1 MSKSIRSSI
10 TINNGIRSYR
20 LSMITISVDKKD
32 FMRLQRSTTYIIV
45 VEIAVIFTGFG
56 FYGIAKIQRNLKEV
70 NRIRLQY
77 FSVAQLY
84 VL

>member
-20 LSMITISVDKKD
+20 LSMITISVDEKD

-45 VEIAVIFTGFG
+45 VEIAVIFTGSVFTVLPK
-56 FYGIAKIQRNLKEV
+56 YNGI
-70 NRIRLQY
+70 
-77 FSVAQLY
+77 
-84 VL
+84 

>member
-1 MSKSIRSSI
+1 
-10 TINNGIRSYR
+10 
-20 LSMITISVDKKD
+20 
-32 FMRLQRSTTYIIV
+32 MRLQRSTTYIIV